1 MGWQQNNRQIAGC
14 SQQSR
19 VVAVPTA
26 LLQVSNG
33 VQRVKLFRRHT
44 QPVSSTDK
52 QQQFLAL
59 LQPVYDGLYRFIY
72 ALTRNRDKAD
82 DLMSE
87 TILQAYERFETVRDK
102 QAFFSFVL
110 TIARRTHKRRE
121 WRARLFVFDNDTA
134 DLTHGQASSPEIAT
148 DTELMLNAL
157 NDLPE
162 KQREALILFEISGFS
177 IEEIC
182 AVQGGSIS
190 GVKSRLA
197 RGRQKLAEL
206 LGHNEPTQDAKERA
220 ISATD
225 KEPRNVRY
233 SSNSLSSTVLSGSIA
248 QEATR

>member
-1 MGWQQNNRQIAGC
+1 M
-14 SQQSR
+14 
-19 VVAVPTA
+19 
-26 LLQVSNG
+26 
-33 VQRVKLFRRHT
+33 KLFRRNT
-44 QPVSSTDK
+44 QPVASTDK
-52 QQQFLAL
+52 QQKFLAL

-87 TILQAYERFETVRDK
+87 TILQAYERFETVRDT

-110 TIARRTHKRRE
+110 TIAKRIHKRRE
-121 WRARLFVFDNDTA
+121 WRARLFTFDDDTIE
-134 DLTHGQASSPEIAT
+134 QAYGNTSSPETAT
-148 DTELMLNAL
+148 DTELMLEAL
-157 NDLPE
+157 DKLPA

-206 LGHNEPTQDAKERA
+206 LGHAEQSDEKNSP
-220 ISATD
+220 
-225 KEPRNVRY
+225 
-233 SSNSLSSTVLSGSIA
+233 SLSPAVFGGTIA

>member
-1 MGWQQNNRQIAGC
+1 M
-14 SQQSR
+14 
-19 VVAVPTA
+19 
-26 LLQVSNG
+26 
-33 VQRVKLFRRHT
+33 KLFRRHT
-44 QPVSSTDK
+44 QPVASTAK

-87 TILQAYERFETVRDK
+87 TILQAYERFETVRDT

-110 TIARRTHKRRE
+110 TIAKRIHKRRE
-121 WRARLFVFDNDTA
+121 WRARLFIFDNDAAEFTY
-134 DLTHGQASSPEIAT
+134 GNASSPETAT
-148 DTELMLNAL
+148 DTELMLNAIEQ
-157 NDLPE
+157 LPA

-197 RGRQKLAEL
+197 RGRQKLAAL
-206 LGHNEPTQDAKERA
+206 LGHEEPAQKQERPTDHNKEAEQRRVQYPPVA
-220 ISATD
+220 
-225 KEPRNVRY
+225 
-233 SSNSLSSTVLSGSIA
+233 LSSTVFNGAIA

>member
-1 MGWQQNNRQIAGC
+1 M
-14 SQQSR
+14 
-19 VVAVPTA
+19 
-26 LLQVSNG
+26 
-33 VQRVKLFRRHT
+33 KLFRRHT
-44 QPVSSTDK
+44 QPTASTAK

-87 TILQAYERFETVRDK
+87 TILQAYERFETVRDT

-110 TIARRTHKRRE
+110 TIARRLHKRRE
-121 WRARLFVFDNDTA
+121 WRARLFIFDNDAA
-134 DLTHGQASSPEIAT
+134 DYTYGHASSPETTT
-148 DTELMLNAL
+148 DTELMLNAMEK
-157 NDLPE
+157 LPE

-182 AVQGGSIS
+182 AVQGGSLS

-206 LGHNEPTQDAKERA
+206 LGHSEEVQQPQKTQSQKEFQQDGIRTTQYSPTS
-220 ISATD
+220 ISPA
-225 KEPRNVRY
+225 VFG
-233 SSNSLSSTVLSGSIA
+233 SSIA
-248 QEATR
+248 RETTR